1 MEPKAYTDDEI
12 RILYK
17 AFKMFREDQGCHL
30 CGSQQCGGTLE
41 DFDTQITYG
50 NFCGAFKEWCSKDS
64 EEKEEPHLQ
73 LKRKNQY
80 HCKLVQCPIVL
91 TPPLNWK
98 DLNDTAIHVLS
109 VFLAGGIT
117 RCKDWQSEVIKCLSG
132 TEIVIC
138 NPRRKTFDITDPSA
152 TQNQIKWE
160 FRMLEMTDI
169 FSMYF
174 CAGESDQPICMYEL
188 GRNIVRMQQRFPYS
202 WSDRIVISVEEG
214 YSRSFDVCMQTK
226 LATDDKIVV
235 NRNAT
240 PETHAKAI
248 KSAVSNFYGLEKEKF
263 FL

>member
-17 AFKMFREDQGCHL
+17 AFKMFHEDQGCHL
-30 CGSQQCGGTLE
+30 CGSQQCAGTLE

-64 EEKEEPHLQ
+64 EEKEESS
-73 LKRKNQY
+73 
-80 HCKLVQCPIVL
+80 VQCPIVL

-117 RCKDWQSEVIKCLSG
+117 RCKDWQSEVIECLSG

-152 TQNQIKWE
+152 AQNQIKWE
-160 FRMLEMTDI
+160 FRMLEMADI

-202 WSDRIVISVEEG
+202 WAGRIVISVEEG

-226 LATDDKIVV
+226 LATYDNIVV
-235 NRNAT
+235 NKNAT
-240 PETHAKAI
+240 PETHAEAI
-248 KSAVSNFYGLEKEKF
+248 KSVVSKFYGEEKF
-263 FL
+263 FQKDTASV